1 MQRLEGLERYLKGVP
16 RVAQQY
22 ETLVSRYVHCVKIM
36 VDSDNDGDLNLT
48 RSTVGQVAFLGN
60 HVVQHACN
68 LLHVIALSSDE
79 NEYCAILVGSCAGL
93 GQQSLLRDLCEGISA
108 NGIRFIC
115 RKKIHIET
123 RTWRQ
128 DETLGDQILVDAR
141 TIGTWPY
148 LAVTY
153 SRPHQ
158 PRHFAPIHEQ
168 CTFTFFYTCHRYP
181 FMGPLEAWSLLFLK
195 PFSDFCLFVIRWRLQ
210 FFV

>member
-1 MQRLEGLERYLKGVP
+1 MQRLERLERYLEGVP

-22 ETLVSRYVHCVKIM
+22 KTLVSRYVNYVKIV
-36 VDSDNDGDLNLT
+36 VDSDYAGDLNLR
-48 RSTVGQVAFLGN
+48 RSTVEQVAFLGN

-68 LLHVIALSSDE
+68 FQQVIELSSGE

-108 NGIRFIC
+108 NGIIC

-141 TIGTWPY
+141 TTGTWPY
-148 LAVTY
+148 QTGHCCKQ
-153 SRPHQ
+153 RQ
-158 PRHFAPIHEQ
+158 
-168 CTFTFFYTCHRYP
+168 
-181 FMGPLEAWSLLFLK
+181 
-195 PFSDFCLFVIRWRLQ
+195 LQ
-210 FFV
+210 